1 MNKPRRHTDLEL
13 DDITCLISLC
23 EKRLHTI
30 NTHLRK
36 NHTNT
41 MEANS
46 SVLKAASQIAIT
58 LDKLRALKER
68 EAH

>member
-13 DDITCLISLC
+13 DDITCLIALC

-36 NHTNT
+36 NHSTL
-41 MEANS
+41 EANS
-46 SVLKAASQIAIT
+46 SILKAASQVAIT
-58 LDKLRALKER
+58 LDKLKALKER
-68 EAH
+68 TAH